1 MSANVLSIRGLS
13 QIVVNFSTDLA
24 GVRDI
29 LVFVKLQVR
38 FENGFVFEA
47 WTALVAFERSFVGM
61 RNAVPFQLRLL
72 LEAFSADNARIV
84 FSGVKIP
91 AMFLEEIEALEF
103 HATNRALSLAGKLPF
118 FSALSKSENWSIF

>member
-1 MSANVLSIRGLS
+1 MSANVLSVRGLS

-47 WTALVAFERSFVGM
+47 
-61 RNAVPFQLRLL
+61 
-72 LEAFSADNARIV
+72 
-84 FSGVKIP
+84 
-91 AMFLEEIEALEF
+91 
-103 HATNRALSLAGKLPF
+103 
-118 FSALSKSENWSIF
+118 